1 MVKEIDVG
9 ASQMG
14 IEILTNKGSKDNPTK
29 SVEIQKP
36 PETPYTIEDHSKMF
50 EAMGQP
56 KKANELK
63 QKAIET
69 HGFCKSLQL
78 YFFSFNRVVE
88 DDTSSKTTRKR
99 KMRFLIGKSTIS

>member
-36 PETPYTIEDHSKMF
+36 PETPAWSHT
-50 EAMGQP
+50 P
-56 KKANELK
+56 
-63 QKAIET
+63 
-69 HGFCKSLQL
+69 
-78 YFFSFNRVVE
+78 
-88 DDTSSKTTRKR
+88 
-99 KMRFLIGKSTIS
+99 LISYLL